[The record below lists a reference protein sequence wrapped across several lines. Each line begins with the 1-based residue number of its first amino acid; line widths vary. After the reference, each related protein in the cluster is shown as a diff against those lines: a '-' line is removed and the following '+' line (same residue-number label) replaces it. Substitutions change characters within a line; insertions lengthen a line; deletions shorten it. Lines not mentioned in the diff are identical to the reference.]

1 MKYERIEQ
9 KIMKYESGTCQDSSF
24 DDGYDE
30 INGVWFGELLKYNP
44 NNN

>member
-30 INGVWFGELLKYNP
+30 INGV
-44 NNN
+44 